1 MVQGDCLEAELRLL
15 KREVAS
21 DRDRVNT
28 LVQQYG
34 DFQKDRKELQELIA
48 DLQGRRE
55 EERKLNTKLF
65 ELVDNRLEAVRGL
78 YDVVSKLLYLKFE
91 HLAYLWG

>member
-15 KREVAS
+15 KRETAT

-28 LVQQYG
+28 LMHQLG
-34 DFQKDRKELQELIA
+34 EFQEERKELQRLIA
-48 DLQGRRE
+48 DLQGRRDE
-55 EERKLNTKLF
+55 EKRLNTELF

-78 YDVVSKLLYLKFE
+78 YDVVSNPLV
-91 HLAYLWG
+91 